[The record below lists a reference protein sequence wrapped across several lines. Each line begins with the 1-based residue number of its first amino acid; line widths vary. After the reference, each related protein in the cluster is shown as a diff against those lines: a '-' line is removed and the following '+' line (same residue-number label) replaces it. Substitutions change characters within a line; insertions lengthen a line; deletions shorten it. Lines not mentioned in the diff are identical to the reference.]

1 MLSKEQQQSLGEES
15 VAVIRK
21 YEQELLNLMAEQLA
35 KIDVTDPAQTLAA
48 QAVVTIKS
56 RALARKYR
64 KKLLKAAKRELDA
77 AFWLN
82 EEQEL
87 TRLSKAVSDA

>member
-1 MLSKEQQQSLGEES
+1 MLSNEQQQILGDEA
-15 VAVIRK
+15 VAVVRE

-35 KIDVTDPAQTLAA
+35 AIDVLSDVQAVAA

-77 AFWLN
+77 AFFLN
-82 EEQEL
+82 EQQEL
-87 TRLSKAVSDA
+87 TRLSEAVSDA

>member
-1 MLSKEQQQSLGEES
+1 MLSKEQQQALGEES
-15 VAVIRK
+15 VAVIRE

-35 KIDVTDPAQTLAA
+35 KIDVQSDVQAMAA

-77 AFWLN
+77 AFYLN
-82 EEQEL
+82 EQQEL